1 MKECETIPSQNE
13 MASYSTYPGIN
24 NLLIKMSMAMIMK
37 KEKIEKV

>member
-24 NLLIKMSMAMIMK
+24 NLLIKMSMAMMK